1 MKRIEVKLIP
11 RTSQRKSEKKQMKR
25 EGYIPVEVYGKGVE
39 NAHAYMSLK
48 DFLALPHGE
57 TFLIVADLNGDKRVC
72 FLKEVQYGWLG
83 DNPIHIDLYDISK
96 VKEIDIEVPVEFV
109 GVPEGVSLGG
119 TFEVIL
125 PTLTVRASV
134 ESIPDKIV
142 VDVSKL
148 GLGDSL
154 HVRDVQPPANCVILD
169 NPEEVVA
176 VVLEPEV
183 EEAPTEETTTA

>member
-1 MKRIEVKLIP
+1 MKRIEIKLIP
-11 RTSQRKSEKKQMKR
+11 RSSERKSQKKQMTR

-48 DFLALPHGE
+48 DFSALPHGE
-57 TFLIVADLNGDKRVC
+57 TFLIVSDLNGDQRVC

-96 VKEIDIEVPVEFV
+96 VKEIDIEVPIEFV

-119 TFEVIL
+119 TFEVVL
-125 PTLTVRASV
+125 STLTVRASV
-134 ESIPDKIV
+134 ESIPDNIV

-154 HVRDVQPPANCVILD
+154 HVRDIQPPAKCVILD

-183 EEAPTEETTTA
+183 EETPTEETTTA

>member
-11 RTSQRKSEKKQMKR
+11 RSSERKSKKKQMTR

-48 DFLALPHGE
+48 DFSALPHGE
-57 TFLIVADLNGDKRVC
+57 TFLIVADLNGDQRVC

-96 VKEIDIEVPVEFV
+96 VKEIDIEVPIEFV

-119 TFEVIL
+119 TFEVAL
-125 PTLTVRASV
+125 STLTVRASV
-134 ESIPDKIV
+134 ESIPDKII

-154 HVRDVQPPANCVILD
+154 HVRDIQPPANCVILD

-183 EEAPTEETTTA
+183 EETPTEETTTA